1 MSPGDESHKIMH
13 LQVTG
18 SLLQCMS
25 EPEDVLEYV
34 DGKIAK
40 FVVRRLLT
48 WLERVGGGQSEKIT
62 ILEVC

>member
-1 MSPGDESHKIMH
+1 MY
-13 LQVTG
+13 LQVNG

-34 DGKIAK
+34 DGEMMK
-40 FVVRRLLT
+40 FLVLRLLK
-48 WLERVGGGQSEKIT
+48 WLERVGGGYTKKLT

>member
-1 MSPGDESHKIMH
+1 MH